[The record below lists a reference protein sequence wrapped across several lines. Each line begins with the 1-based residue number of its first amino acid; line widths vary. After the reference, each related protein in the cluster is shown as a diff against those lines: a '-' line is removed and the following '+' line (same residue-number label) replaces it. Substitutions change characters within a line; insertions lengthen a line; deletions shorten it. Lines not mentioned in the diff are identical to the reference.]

1 MKILKRAL
9 ATMLSLVMLLVF
21 ALPAFAE
28 DTPKTYTITISNV
41 AAGHTYEAYQIFT
54 GDFSDGVL
62 SNVAWG
68 SGVNNSALLT
78 ALKENTTVGSK
89 FALATTAADV
99 AKAMNGIGKDS
110 AEAKAI
116 AQVVGQNL
124 SGTKRISTEGTGVY
138 KIEGLAAGYYLV
150 KDQDAS
156 IKANQDDSYT
166 GIILAVV
173 GDTTV
178 APKGTTPTVVKK
190 VKENVKYINDDTFG
204 AGYNDVADYNIG
216 DTVPFELIG
225 TLPSNY
231 GDYSTYSYVFTDTA
245 SAGLTIDL
253 NSVHVYV
260 DYNTEI
266 QGYTKELSG
275 QELKITFTDLKTA
288 TDAKTAKGAEIN
300 SDSKIV
306 VKYNATLN
314 GSAVIGLSGNP
325 NEVYLTYSNNPNA
338 GGSGNIGKTPT
349 DKVIV
354 FTYELDVT
362 KIDGADSTKKLA
374 YAEFELYKEVGETK
388 TKNYAKVTQGK
399 VIGWTNNEAEA
410 SKLTS
415 DNDGLFK
422 VIGLDD
428 GTYNLI
434 ETKAPA
440 GYNKLTAPVT
450 ITVTAATANGQT
462 WTDFDAA
469 KALTAL
475 QIKVDNNAA
484 ADGNINRGVVS
495 ASIANYKGAT
505 LPTTGGIGTTIFY
518 IVGGIMT
525 AGAAVLLITKKR
537 MSDLHK

>member
-28 DTPKTYTITISNV
+28 DTPTITISND

-68 SGVNNSALLT
+68 SGVNNSDLLT
-78 ALKENTTVGSK
+78 ALKKNTTVGSK
-89 FALATTAADV
+89 FTLATTAADV

-190 VKENVKYINDDTFG
+190 VKENVKYTKDDTFG
-204 AGYNDVADYNIG
+204 EGYNDVADYNIG

-462 WTDFDAA
+462 WTDFNAA
-469 KALTAL
+469 NALKTL
-475 QIKVDNNAA
+475 QIKVDNNVAA
-484 ADGNINRGVVS
+484 YGNTTNRGVVS

>member
-78 ALKENTTVGSK
+78 ALKKNTTVGSK
-89 FALATTAADV
+89 FTLATTAADV

-216 DTVPFELIG
+216 DTGPFELIG

-399 VIGWTNNEAEA
+399 VIGWTN
-410 SKLTS
+410 
-415 DNDGLFK
+415 
-422 VIGLDD
+422 
-428 GTYNLI
+428 
-434 ETKAPA
+434 
-440 GYNKLTAPVT
+440 
-450 ITVTAATANGQT
+450 
-462 WTDFDAA
+462 
-469 KALTAL
+469 
-475 QIKVDNNAA
+475 
-484 ADGNINRGVVS
+484 VS
-495 ASIANYKGAT
+495 AQ
-505 LPTTGGIGTTIFY
+505 
-518 IVGGIMT
+518 
-525 AGAAVLLITKKR
+525 
-537 MSDLHK
+537 